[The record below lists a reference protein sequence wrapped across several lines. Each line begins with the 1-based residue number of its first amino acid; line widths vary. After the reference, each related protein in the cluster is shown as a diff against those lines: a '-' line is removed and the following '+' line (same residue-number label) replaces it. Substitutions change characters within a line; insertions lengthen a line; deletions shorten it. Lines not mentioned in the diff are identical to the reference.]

1 MTCPSLKFIVSRL
14 FDFLYLLEKK
24 KKKKRSMRRRMIEK
38 FRPLLRENWKILRKC
53 AVVTLQVTHSS
64 ISQGGRRKEVRQV
77 D

>member
-14 FDFLYLLEKK
+14 FGFLYPLEKK
-24 KKKKRSMRRRMIEK
+24 KKRNMRKRLMEK
-38 FRPLLRENWKILRKC
+38 FRPLLKEKWRMLRKC

-64 ISQGGRRKEVRQV
+64 ISQGGRREEVRQV